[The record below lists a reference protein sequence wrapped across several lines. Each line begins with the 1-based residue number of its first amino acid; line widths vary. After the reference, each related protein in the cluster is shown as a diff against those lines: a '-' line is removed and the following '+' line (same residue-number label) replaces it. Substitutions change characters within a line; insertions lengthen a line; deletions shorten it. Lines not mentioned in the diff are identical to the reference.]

1 MAYAAW
7 KGKRHDQQ
15 AVCEMFFRKAPFGGK
30 YAIFAG
36 LDELYALLEQYKF
49 TSDHISYL
57 QSTIPTAEPEFF
69 KWLETLD
76 CSSLKVSGA

>member
-57 QSTIPTAEPEFF
+57 
-69 KWLETLD
+69 
-76 CSSLKVSGA
+76 